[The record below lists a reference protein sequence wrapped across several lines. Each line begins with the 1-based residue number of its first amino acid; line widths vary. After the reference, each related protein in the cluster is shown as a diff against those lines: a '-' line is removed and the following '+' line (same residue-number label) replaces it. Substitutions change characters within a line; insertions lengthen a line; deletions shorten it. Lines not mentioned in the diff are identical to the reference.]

1 MTSWRYE
8 KKKHVKHSEK
18 SQCFF
23 SVWSIKLSFSNVQSV
38 SLPFCP
44 NPNFLCLR
52 NSGAEETAWGKHPVR
67 LPAPCARRRLVVR
80 NPPDMHLIEG
90 SPLYFHQGKVLA
102 IINPPIS
109 IIIRTSGDSFRRL
122 FFQSQL
128 TTICDG
134 ECQWKE
140 IHLL

>member
-1 MTSWRYE
+1 MTSWRSFNK

-18 SQCFF
+18 TQCFF
-23 SVWSIKLSFSNVQSV
+23 SVWSIKLSFSNFELV

-80 NPPDMHLIEG
+80 NSPDMQLIEG
-90 SPLYFHQGKVLA
+90 SPLYFHQGKVQA
-102 IINPPIS
+102 IINHDINNHQDKWRFFPQTFFPVPIHN
-109 IIIRTSGDSFRRL
+109 DM
-122 FFQSQL
+122 
-128 TTICDG
+128 
-134 ECQWKE
+134 
-140 IHLL
+140 